1 MTDIKEKAV
10 AARDL
15 FLQEYQGILCTNSVE
30 MPGYPFGSVV
40 PYCLNNE
47 GMPVILISNIAQH
60 TKNIKQDSKV
70 SLFATEG
77 TPDDMQTVG
86 RVTFI
91 GDAKI
96 LSEDRID
103 WINRYYEYFPQSRD
117 YHKTHDFYFYTI
129 ELKRVRF
136 IGGFGQIYWI
146 EKEDFITP
154 NPFSF
159 EQEQHMVQH
168 MNTDHMD
175 AIRHYCDLHSILLN
189 DDEKVVM
196 AGIDSEGFHLR
207 INKRIYRIKFQ
218 QSVSNSQEVRAAMV
232 AMAREK

>member
-10 AARDL
+10 AARNL

-103 WINRYYEYFPQSRD
+103 WMNRYYEY
-117 YHKTHDFYFYTI
+117 
-129 ELKRVRF
+129 
-136 IGGFGQIYWI
+136 
-146 EKEDFITP
+146 
-154 NPFSF
+154 
-159 EQEQHMVQH
+159 
-168 MNTDHMD
+168 
-175 AIRHYCDLHSILLN
+175 
-189 DDEKVVM
+189 
-196 AGIDSEGFHLR
+196 
-207 INKRIYRIKFQ
+207 
-218 QSVSNSQEVRAAMV
+218 
-232 AMAREK
+232 